1 MKEKKIRSKEGW
13 GADYFTCNLDHL
25 KTSYIQK
32 CEKFMREL
40 NLKLAEPWESKRLDG
55 GRKEK

>member
-1 MKEKKIRSKEGW
+1 MKKKIRSKEGW